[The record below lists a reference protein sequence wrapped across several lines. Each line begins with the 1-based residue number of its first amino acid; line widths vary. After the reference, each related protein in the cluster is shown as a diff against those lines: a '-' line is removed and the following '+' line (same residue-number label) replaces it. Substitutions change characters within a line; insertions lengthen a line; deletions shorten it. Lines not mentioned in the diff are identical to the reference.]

1 MSILIER
8 LRHETT
14 DVLFIRPQQ
23 FRIAEFLIELDR
35 PRSVPVAADQCHAF
49 GINRAGDADTV
60 FHFVRNRPLH
70 RPVFRRDPV
79 NVLGSPADELLGAL
93 TLDEQWRAVACSGV
107 QWRAVACSS
116 RRDHHCCARFLFRKR
131 RRIPLACGRR
141 ATPVWP
147 FCEADPGE
155 GRCGNAQEP

>member
-1 MSILIER
+1 M
-8 LRHETT
+8 
-14 DVLFIRPQQ
+14 
-23 FRIAEFLIELDR
+23 
-35 PRSVPVAADQCHAF
+35 PVAADQCHAF

-107 QWRAVACSS
+107 QWRAVAGGIIIAAPDFFSGKDAGFHSPVVDGPRQCGHSAKLIPVRDAVAMHRNPNQLS
-116 RRDHHCCARFLFRKR
+116 RVTV
-131 RRIPLACGRR
+131 G
-141 ATPVWP
+141 
-147 FCEADPGE
+147 
-155 GRCGNAQEP
+155 